1 MRLQDQKQEE
11 LLRQGGVS
19 VNGEKVSAID
29 AVFPME
35 LFEDGVVVKK
45 GKKNFRKV
53 TV

>member
-11 LLRQGGVS
+11 LLS

-29 AVFPME
+29 AVFAME

>member
-1 MRLQDQKQEE
+1 MHLPDQKQEE
-11 LLRQGGVS
+11 LLGGVS
-19 VNGEKVSAID
+19 INGEKVAAID
-29 AVFPME
+29 AVFAME